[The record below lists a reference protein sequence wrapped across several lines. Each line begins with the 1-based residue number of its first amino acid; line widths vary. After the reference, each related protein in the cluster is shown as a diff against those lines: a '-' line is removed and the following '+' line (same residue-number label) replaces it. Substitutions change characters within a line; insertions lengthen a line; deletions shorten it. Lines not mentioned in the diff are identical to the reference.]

1 MSDNLLLIYE
11 YVADMGERRGPY
23 RADHLEHIK
32 SAQAAGR
39 IGLAGAT
46 GDPPDGGALQ
56 FTGVT
61 PEDVE
66 EWVATDPYNKAGLVL
81 SHKILPWTL
90 V

>member
-23 RADHLEHIK
+23 RAAHLEHIK
-32 SAQAAGR
+32 SEQAAGR

-61 PEDVE
+61 PDDVE
-66 EWVATDPYNKAGLVL
+66 AWVASDPYMQAGLVL
-81 SHKILPWTL
+81 SHRVLPWTL

>member
-23 RADHLEHIK
+23 RASHLEHIK
-32 SAQAAGR
+32 SAQAAGQ

-46 GDPPDGGALQ
+46 GDPPDGGAIQ

-61 PEDVE
+61 AQDVE
-66 EWVATDPYNKAGLVL
+66 EWVASDPYGKAGLVL
-81 SHKILPWTL
+81 SHKILPWNL

>member
-11 YVADMGERRGPY
+11 YVVDMGERRGPY
-23 RADHLEHIK
+23 RAAHLEHIK

-61 PEDVE
+61 PGEVE
-66 EWVATDPYNKAGLVL
+66 AWVAADPYSTAGLVL
-81 SHKILPWTL
+81 SHKILPWNL